1 MRTAG
6 LMMLMA
12 PALGGAAPAPG
23 QAVTDSPRPAVD
35 TPEVAAAIAGPYFA
49 LDSKSVGRRF
59 HIFVKL
65 PDSYGKE
72 PARRYTVS
80 YILDGD
86 SLFPML
92 APEHLFL
99 NYDEGLP
106 EAIIVG
112 IAYGGFT
119 PDINKRDIDFR
130 PMLEDGSVGGA
141 PKFLAMLE
149 SELLPRIDAAYR
161 TDPERRTLFGQ
172 SRGGAFVLYA
182 ADQRPGLFH
191 AFIASNPGREWNGHL
206 HGFDRAPTSERSGG
220 MLIVASGTRDRAYL
234 REGAIEWGKRVTMRT
249 DLPWHAELVD
259 IPGGTHAASVTRAY
273 RAGMLRAF
281 GIKDQL
287 P

>member
-1 MRTAG
+1 MGITIGMALSAAVLPCSLAVSGPVVTVPAQAG
-6 LMMLMA
+6 DSLTFL
-12 PALGGAAPAPG
+12 PG
-23 QAVTDSPRPAVD
+23 
-35 TPEVAAAIAGPYFA
+35 IAGPYFA

-72 PARRYTVS
+72 PARRYPVS

-149 SELLPRIDAAYR
+149 SELLPRIAAAYR
-161 TDPERRTLFGQ
+161 TDSERRTLFGQ

-234 REGAIEWGKRVTMRT
+234 REGAIEWGKRIAMRT